1 VKVKKMKE
9 RHMAVS
15 VEKIIERKK
24 KMVQDAKGHILPLIK
39 TKLSQ

>member
-1 VKVKKMKE
+1 MKE